1 MQQEI
6 STFSGLRLD
15 APDALEQAEDSS
27 LLERVLVGICVI
39 LGSVDLLAFL
49 AALLYAGS

>member
-6 STFSGLRLD
+6 SMFSGSRLD
-15 APDALEQAEDSS
+15 AHAQAEESS

-39 LGSVDLLAFL
+39 LGSIDLLAVL
-49 AALLYAGS
+49 AALLYASS